1 MLKTEPGEFQDKR
14 ESYQGMRFYRGAEWR
29 TRLGTE
35 GKHTSEVVNV
45 KGLENSVVEEPWLRM
60 VRMSSFSLTLMKTQ
74 CLGGNGQIQQG
85 LTPELS

>member
-1 MLKTEPGEFQDKR
+1 MLTTEPGEFQDKR

-35 GKHTSEVVNV
+35 GKNTLEVVNV
-45 KGLENSVVEEPWLRM
+45 KGLENSVVEEPWL

-74 CLGGNGQIQQG
+74 CLGGNGQIQHG

>member
-1 MLKTEPGEFQDKR
+1 MLTTEPGEFQDKR

-45 KGLENSVVEEPWLRM
+45 KGLENSVVEEPWL

-74 CLGGNGQIQQG
+74 GLGGNGQIQHG